1 MKVDRLDVAHEE
13 IIENSEEYV
22 IVSASK
28 ETEDG
33 YITRAYISTDGQ
45 LLKEIIINEMNNSE
59 KFSTFMQEVINDYNN
74 QKLY

>member
-13 IIENSEEYV
+13 IIDNCEEYV

-33 YITRAYISTDGQ
+33 YTTRAYISTDGE